1 MSRLLVHRFGF
12 TCFVLMS
19 AGLAVNAKQ
28 AAHFGPA
35 GLPILF
41 KTRGMLLS
49 APVPDYPA
57 VAKVNFITGR
67 VQLELTVDD
76 KGKVAKV
83 HVLDGDAILAV
94 AAVKAA
100 LRWIYRPLL
109 TASGPSAF
117 ITRVRF
123 DFSLTNMSF
132 GLSPRQAEQDF
143 MRQVKPPQVSP
154 PPGEPYPHELVRLQ
168 LLVNDHGQVID
179 ADVDPEGKIEAAAFA
194 ALKRW
199 SFVPAHWGTLP
210 IASYVDVGVPV
221 NPQYIPVNPSPR
233 EVALPRVRVT
243 GS

>member
-12 TCFVLMS
+12 ACFVLMS
-19 AGLAVNAKQ
+19 AGLAVNAQQ

-35 GLPILF
+35 ALPILF

-49 APVPDYPA
+49 APVPDYPV
-57 VAKVNFITGR
+57 VAKVNYITGP
-67 VQLELTVDD
+67 VQLELTVDA
-76 KGKVAKV
+76 KGKVAKA

-117 ITRVRF
+117 ITRVKV

-132 GLSPRQAEQDF
+132 GLSPREAEQDF
-143 MRQVKPPQVSP
+143 MRQVKPPHVVL
-154 PPGEPYPHELVRLQ
+154 PPGKPTSSDLVHLR

-179 ADVDPEGKIEAAAFA
+179 TDEVPGGKSEAAALA
-194 ALKRW
+194 TLKRW
-199 SFVPAHWGTLP
+199 SFVPARWGTLP
-210 IASYVDVGVPV
+210 IASYVEVDVPV
-221 NPQYIPVNPSPR
+221 SHPLSVANPSPR
-233 EVALPRVRVT
+233 EAALPPVRVS